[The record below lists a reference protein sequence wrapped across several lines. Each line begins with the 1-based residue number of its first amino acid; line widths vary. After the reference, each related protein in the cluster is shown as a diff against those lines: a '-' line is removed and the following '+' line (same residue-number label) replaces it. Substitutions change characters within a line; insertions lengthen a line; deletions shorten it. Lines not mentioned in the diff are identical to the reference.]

1 MADLRDITALILDDN
16 AHMRELMKATLSA
29 FGMRHIYEA
38 ADGAAAMA
46 RLDLGDVDIAFV
58 DLKHESL
65 AHLGGI
71 EFCRD
76 VRKRPE
82 TEIRHLPLIV
92 VTAYS
97 ELRYLKQAVDAGA
110 DGEAGSVGRAGALD
124 DGIGRRFAAM
134 PFSPFVEQGLG
145 MARGS
150 GFRIDE
156 RGPGSADEAPWRP
169 LQPALVLRGTTSRGS
184 NERP

>member
-16 AHMRELMKATLSA
+16 AHMRELMKAILAA
-29 FGMRHIYEA
+29 FGMHHFYEA
-38 ADGAAAMA
+38 ADSAAAMA
-46 RLDLGDVDIAFV
+46 KLDLGDVDIAFV
-58 DLKHESL
+58 DLKHGST

-97 ELRYLKQAVDAGA
+97 ELRYLKLAVDAGA
-110 DGEAGSVGRAGALD
+110 DEFLAKPVSAAAIARRINAVVEHRRPFISTQEFFGPDRRRRSDKKFQGPFQRYD
-124 DGIGRRFAAM
+124 D
-134 PFSPFVEQGLG
+134 PSDVE
-145 MARGS
+145 
-150 GFRIDE
+150 
-156 RGPGSADEAPWRP
+156 
-169 LQPALVLRGTTSRGS
+169 V
-184 NERP
+184 

>member
-110 DGEAGSVGRAGALD
+110 DEFLAKPVSAAEIARRINAVVEHRRPFISMPDFFGSDRRRRPDKKFQGPFRRYD
-124 DGIGRRFAAM
+124 D
-134 PFSPFVEQGLG
+134 SSDVE
-145 MARGS
+145 
-150 GFRIDE
+150 I
-156 RGPGSADEAPWRP
+156 
-169 LQPALVLRGTTSRGS
+169 
-184 NERP
+184 

>member
-16 AHMRELMKATLSA
+16 AHMRELMKATLAA
-29 FGMRHIYEA
+29 FGVRNFYEA
-38 ADGAAAMA
+38 ADAAAAMA
-46 RLDLGDVDIAFV
+46 KLDLGDVDIAFV
-58 DLKHESL
+58 DLKHGSM
-65 AHLGGI
+65 ARLGGV

-110 DGEAGSVGRAGALD
+110 DEFLAKPVSAAAIARRINAVIEHRRPFIRTPDFFGPDRRRRPDKTFQGPFRRSD
-124 DGIGRRFAAM
+124 D
-134 PFSPFVEQGLG
+134 SSDVE
-145 MARGS
+145 
-150 GFRIDE
+150 I
-156 RGPGSADEAPWRP
+156 
-169 LQPALVLRGTTSRGS
+169 
-184 NERP
+184 

>member
-29 FGMRHIYEA
+29 FGMRHFHEA
-38 ADGAAAMA
+38 ADGAAAMTK
-46 RLDLGDVDIAFV
+46 LDLGDVDIAFV
-58 DLKHESL
+58 DLKHGSV

-71 EFCRD
+71 EFCRE

-97 ELRYLKQAVDAGA
+97 ELRYLKQAVDAGVDEFLVKPVSA
-110 DGEAGSVGRAGALD
+110 AAIARRINSVVEHRRTFISTPDFFGPDRRRRTDEKFKGPFRRYD
-124 DGIGRRFAAM
+124 D
-134 PFSPFVEQGLG
+134 SSDVE
-145 MARGS
+145 
-150 GFRIDE
+150 
-156 RGPGSADEAPWRP
+156 
-169 LQPALVLRGTTSRGS
+169 V
-184 NERP
+184 